1 MLTELLVI
9 LALIVANGLFSGA
22 EMAIV
27 AVRSSRVRELME
39 GGRRAAIALH
49 KLREDPERFL
59 STVQIGI
66 TVVSATA
73 AAFGGAAFAS
83 DLEPAFRGVPALE
96 DYAEELALAL
106 VVVLVSFLSVVLGEL
121 VPKSLALRMSERY
134 ALLAARP
141 LLAISF
147 ALQPAVWLLTK
158 SSNLVLLVFGDRT
171 TFTETRLSLEE
182 LRTLVD
188 EASHEGSLPAQAGQ
202 IASRAFE
209 FVELTAS
216 DVMVHRRFVV
226 GLPSDASAEQ
236 VRRTV
241 LERGHQRIPVFE
253 GTLDNVVGYVSW
265 RDLVRRVWE
274 GGAIVLSEM
283 LRPCHFVPES
293 RTALDL
299 LEEMRRERVHLAI
312 VVDEHGGTAG
322 IVTLEDLLEELVG
335 EITSEHS
342 AQDAPPIRR
351 ESDGSAL
358 VAGATPIRDVNR
370 ELDLGLDEPEDWG
383 TLGGL
388 CTYLAGGRIPRSGE
402 RFRAKDG
409 TELEIVDASARRIRL
424 VRVRKSV
431 AAGTG
436 T

>member
-1 MLTELLVI
+1 MLTELLII
-9 LALIVANGLFSGA
+9 LGLIVANGAFSGA

-27 AVRSSRVRELME
+27 AVRPSRVRELVE
-39 GGRRAAIALH
+39 AGQRRAVALRR
-49 KLREDPERFL
+49 LREDPERFL

-66 TVVSATA
+66 TVISATA
-73 AAFGGAAFAS
+73 AAFGGAAFAT
-83 DLEPAFRGVPALE
+83 DLEPAFRRVRGLE
-96 DYAEELALAL
+96 PYAEELALAT
-106 VVVLVSFLSVVLGEL
+106 VVVLVSYLSVVLGEL
-121 VPKSLALRMSERY
+121 VPKSLALRTSERY

-188 EASHEGSLPAQAGQ
+188 EASQKGSLPKQAGQ
-202 IASRAFE
+202 IAARALE

-226 GLPSDASAEQ
+226 GLPLDATPDH

-241 LERGHQRIPVFE
+241 LERGHQRIPVYE

-265 RDLVRRVWE
+265 RDLVARVWA
-274 GGAIVLSEM
+274 GGTIALSES
-283 LRPCHFVPES
+283 LRPCHFVPETRS
-293 RTALDL
+293 ALDL
-299 LEEMRRERVHLAI
+299 LEEMRRERAHLAI

-322 IVTLEDLLEELVG
+322 ILTLEDLLEELVG
-335 EITSEHS
+335 EITSEH
-342 AQDAPPIRR
+342 AAKDAPPIRR

-358 VAGATPIRDVNR
+358 VQGATPIRDVNR
-370 ELDLGLDEPEDWG
+370 DLGLQLDEPDEWG
-383 TLGGL
+383 TVGGL
-388 CTYLAGGRIPRSGE
+388 CIHLAGGRFPRIGE
-402 RFRAKDG
+402 RFRAADG
-409 TELEIVDASARRIRL
+409 TELEIVDASSRRIRM
-424 VRVRKSV
+424 VRVRRPV
-431 AAGTG
+431 PVPRAD
-436 T
+436 